1 MGSNALDAFQE
12 IGPRV
17 ADARH
22 RVIFL
27 DLDGSFAPT
36 SSGDVDAFLWQ
47 RLKQLLGSLVSRA
60 GISIAAM
67 SGQDRSDLQARLA
80 IAGITYLGNH
90 GLEISGPG
98 HIFIEPSATAKT
110 DEIKALATLLA
121 ARLQE
126 YAGIAIEEKGLS
138 ISIQFGQVAPEQ
150 LEQVRRTVHG
160 VLAASNHPFHL
171 TTRETTFDIRPRVY
185 WNKGDAVAW
194 VKEQIGHPDALVLYI
209 DDNRSG
215 ENPAGTIKDAIVL
228 KVGQH
233 CESSPELELEG
244 PHQVIDFLSW
254 LDKFLQ
260 AQEQGLTDERNRYS
274 LV

>member
-1 MGSNALDAFQE
+1 MGSNALDAFRE

-36 SSGDVDAFLWQ
+36 TSGDVDAFLWQ
-47 RLKQLLGSLVSRA
+47 RLKQLLSSLVARS
-60 GISIAAM
+60 GVSIAAM
-67 SGQDRSDLQARLA
+67 SGQDRSDLQARLG

-98 HIFIEPSATAKT
+98 HIFIEPSATAKSE
-110 DEIKALATLLA
+110 DLKALATLLA
-121 ARLQE
+121 SRLQE
-126 YAGIAIEEKGLS
+126 YSGIAIEEKGLS
-138 ISIQFGQVAPEQ
+138 ISVQFGQVSPEQ
-150 LEQVRRTVHG
+150 LEQVRRAVHG
-160 VLAASNHPFHL
+160 VLSTSDHPFQL
-171 TTRETTFDIRPRVY
+171 NTRDTTFEIRPRVY
-185 WNKGDAVAW
+185 WNKSDAVTW
-194 VKEQIGHPDALVLYI
+194 VKEQVGHPEALVLYI

-215 ENPAGTIKDAIVL
+215 ENPAATIKDAIVL

-233 CESSPELELEG
+233 SESSPEYELEG
-244 PHQVIDFLSW
+244 PHQVIDCLSW
-254 LDKFLQ
+254 LDKFLE